1 MRASYSTLYAVAGR
15 EVNTTCV
22 SARAVLRGARTLRTR
37 PEAALQSLLRGEHG
51 P

>member
-1 MRASYSTLYAVAGR
+1 MRASYSTLYAVADR

-22 SARAVLRGARTLRTR
+22 SARAVLRGARALRTR
-37 PEAALQSLLRGEHG
+37 PEAALQSLPCGKHA